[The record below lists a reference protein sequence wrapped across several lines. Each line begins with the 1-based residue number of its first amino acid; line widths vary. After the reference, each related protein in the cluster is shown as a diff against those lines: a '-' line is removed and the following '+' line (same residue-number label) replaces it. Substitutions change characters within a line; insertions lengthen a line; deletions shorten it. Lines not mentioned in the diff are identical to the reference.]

1 MPSPIKIV
9 RFGAPDNSIL
19 LLNADIFNTPI
30 FISRTGGSHAH
41 VPYYRVLTDTWL
53 MAYACKECG
62 QTYLNWEKFDKH
74 VNKHLQKHLDE
85 FSLKI
90 PEKKTPSQV
99 FSNIPEGMNR
109 ELLKVFE
116 RYNLANRSMLCLW
129 RNGYLSC
136 ALRDRSREQEL
147 QTRLKEWLN
156 A

>member
-1 MPSPIKIV
+1 MST
-9 RFGAPDNSIL
+9 N
-19 LLNADIFNTPI
+19 NTLSKS
-30 FISRTGGSHAH
+30 FEH
-41 VPYYRVLTDTWL
+41 VLYYLETDRSAMDVHT
-53 MAYACKECG
+53 CKECG
-62 QTYLNWEKFDKH
+62 QTYLSWEEFDKH

-85 FSLKI
+85 FAPKI

>member
-1 MPSPIKIV
+1 MVSGTYRIY
-9 RFGAPDNSIL
+9 
-19 LLNADIFNTPI
+19 
-30 FISRTGGSHAH
+30 RTSLIRPFSLVELEDAH
-41 VPYYRVLTDTWL
+41 VPYYRVLTDRWL
-53 MAYACKECG
+53 MAYTCKECG
-62 QTYLNWEKFDKH
+62 QTYLSWEEFDKH

-85 FSLKI
+85 FEPKI

-99 FSNIPEGMNR
+99 FSNIPVGMNR

-116 RYNLANRSMLCLW
+116 KYNLANKSMLCLW